1 MMRAALRLAVVV
13 GVMALAFC
21 TSLSNTVSAA
31 IDEGSGTANIEFC
44 KQLLAANA
52 AGINFRQGYCFGI
65 VSAVGSFL
73 KSRGDI
79 CPPPGAENISQALRI
94 VVGFMERRPEVL
106 HSSLLA
112 ISSTALKE
120 AFPCR

>member
-1 MMRAALRLAVVV
+1 MRLSAILILAAP
-13 GVMALAFC
+13 AFC
-21 TSLSNTVSAA
+21 TSLSNPVSAA

-52 AGINFRQGYCFGI
+52 AGISFRQGYCFGI

-79 CPPPGAENISQALRI
+79 CPPPGAENILQALRI

-112 ISSTALKE
+112 ISSAALKE